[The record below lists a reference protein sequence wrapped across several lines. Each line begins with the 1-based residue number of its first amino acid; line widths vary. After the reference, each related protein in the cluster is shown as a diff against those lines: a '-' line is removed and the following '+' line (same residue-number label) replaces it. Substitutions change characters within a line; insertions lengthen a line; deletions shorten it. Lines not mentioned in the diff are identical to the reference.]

1 MTVIMLAFKKNIYVR
16 MENGNLVAALGDF
29 GTAKLEEPNMFAIAR
44 TTARNT
50 MAWTPPEYLSSGGIV
65 DYSKPTTEGD
75 IWSLGCTI
83 LEV

>member
-29 GTAKLEEPNMFAIAR
+29 GTAKLEEPNIFAIAR

-50 MAWTPPEYLSSGGIV
+50 MAWTPPEYLSSGG
-65 DYSKPTTEGD
+65 
-75 IWSLGCTI
+75 GCR
-83 LEV
+83 LFEADDRGRYMVFGMHHS